1 MIQESIASK
10 SFRIIYHLLKRDS
23 FLIEWNPI
31 GEASSEP
38 HTASELAA
46 SKTFV
51 MIAEKMDAD
60 TVRTQTLNAYL
71 ESYDECIKSYDFTGK
86 TVISFCTHTG
96 SGLIGKV
103 SKI

>member
-1 MIQESIASK
+1 
-10 SFRIIYHLLKRDS
+10 
-23 FLIEWNPI
+23 
-31 GEASSEP
+31 
-38 HTASELAA
+38 
-46 SKTFV
+46 